1 MAHSYD
7 LMVLLDADAPE
18 ERRTSAVAEI
28 EKMIGDQGEMLG
40 VHEWGVRRMAF
51 EIDHHS
57 EAEYR
62 LYQFSGGNDLL
73 ERLRHSLKI
82 MDGVLRF
89 RIIRLKPGAP
99 PPPVPRD
106 AAPRHRGEREPE
118 GRVAAPA
125 AAREGG
131 APGGRRAARP
141 APPPPP
147 SWGGGDPAR
156 RPGEHRPTTFV
167 TPRRKL

>member
-1 MAHSYD
+1 MARPYD

-18 ERRTSAVAEI
+18 ERRSTAIAEI
-28 EKMIGDQGEMLG
+28 EKMLGDAGEVLST
-40 VHEWGVRRMAF
+40 HEWGVRRMAF

-62 LYQFSGGNDLL
+62 LYQFSGENDLL

-99 PPPVPRD
+99 PPPPPRD
-106 AAPRHRGEREPE
+106 GAASRQREEREPD
-118 GRVAAPA
+118 GRVAARA
-125 AAREGG
+125 AAD
-131 APGGRRAARP
+131 
-141 APPPPP
+141 APP
-147 SWGGGDPAR
+147 S
-156 RPGEHRPTTFV
+156 
-167 TPRRKL
+167 

>member
-1 MAHSYD
+1 MARSYD

-28 EKMIGDQGEMLG
+28 EKLVGSSGEMLG

-62 LYQFSGGNDLL
+62 LYQFSGDNDLL

-89 RIIRLKPGAP
+89 RIIRLKPGTPPPAP
-99 PPPVPRD
+99 PRD
-106 AAPRHRGEREPE
+106 SAAPRQRDEREPE
-118 GRVAAPA
+118 GRVAARA
-125 AAREGG
+125 AAD
-131 APGGRRAARP
+131 
-141 APPPPP
+141 APP
-147 SWGGGDPAR
+147 S
-156 RPGEHRPTTFV
+156 
-167 TPRRKL
+167 

>member
-1 MAHSYD
+1 MARSYD

-18 ERRTSAVAEI
+18 ERRTAAVAEI
-28 EKMIGDQGEMLG
+28 EKMVGDQGEMLG
-40 VHEWGVRRMAF
+40 VHEWGVRRMTF

-62 LYQFSGGNDLL
+62 LYQFAGGNDLL

-99 PPPVPRD
+99 PPPVPRPKYQGRGLSLPNHPPD
-106 AAPRHRGEREPE
+106 PR
-118 GRVAAPA
+118 
-125 AAREGG
+125 
-131 APGGRRAARP
+131 RP
-141 APPPPP
+141 APAGAARRRATPAR
-147 SWGGGDPAR
+147 GARAR
-156 RPGEHRPTTFV
+156 RPRGRP
-167 TPRRKL
+167 

>member
-1 MAHSYD
+1 MAQSYD

-18 ERRTSAVAEI
+18 ERRTTAIAEI
-28 EKMIGDQGEMLG
+28 EKMLGQGEVIG
-40 VHEWGVRRMAF
+40 THEWGVRRMAY

-62 LYQFSGGNDLL
+62 LYQFTGGNDLL

-99 PPPVPRD
+99 PPAPPRD
-106 AAPRHRGEREPE
+106 QAPRQREEREPE
-118 GRVAAPA
+118 GRVAARA
-125 AAREGG
+125 AAD
-131 APGGRRAARP
+131 
-141 APPPPP
+141 APP
-147 SWGGGDPAR
+147 S
-156 RPGEHRPTTFV
+156 
-167 TPRRKL
+167 

>member
-1 MAHSYD
+1 MVRPYD

-18 ERRTSAVAEI
+18 ERRTSAIAEI
-28 EKMIGDQGEMLG
+28 ERMLG
-40 VHEWGVRRMAF
+40 DGGEVLGTHEWGVRRMAF

-62 LYQFSGGNDLL
+62 LYQFSGDNDLL

-99 PPPVPRD
+99 PPQPPRD
-106 AAPRHRGEREPE
+106 SAAPRQRDEREPD
-118 GRVAAPA
+118 GRVAARA
-125 AAREGG
+125 AAD
-131 APGGRRAARP
+131 
-141 APPPPP
+141 APP
-147 SWGGGDPAR
+147 S
-156 RPGEHRPTTFV
+156 
-167 TPRRKL
+167 

>member
-89 RIIRLKPGAP
+89 RIIRAKEGIPASTP
-99 PPPVPRD
+99 PREPTPYPQREE
-106 AAPRHRGEREPE
+106 HEPE
-118 GRVAAPA
+118 GRVAARA
-125 AAREGG
+125 AAD
-131 APGGRRAARP
+131 
-141 APPPPP
+141 APP
-147 SWGGGDPAR
+147 
-156 RPGEHRPTTFV
+156 T
-167 TPRRKL
+167 